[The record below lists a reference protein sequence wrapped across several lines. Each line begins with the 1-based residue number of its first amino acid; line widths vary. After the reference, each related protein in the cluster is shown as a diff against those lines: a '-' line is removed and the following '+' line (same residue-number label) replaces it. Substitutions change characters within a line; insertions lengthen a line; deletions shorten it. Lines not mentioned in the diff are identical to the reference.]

1 MSRRI
6 AFVNRET
13 FQSECVDR
21 ARGQIKQRFLSLSSL
36 AATFSALLPSI
47 LLDASDDEL
56 YAAAE
61 LLAKQYDTD
70 ISLSFPAQLL

>member
-1 MSRRI
+1 M
-6 AFVNRET
+6 E
-13 FQSECVDR
+13 R
-21 ARGQIKQRFLSLSSL
+21 ARGQIKQRFLSLSSWL
-36 AATFSALLPSI
+36 QRSARSSI

-61 LLAKQYDTD
+61 LLPKQYDTD